1 MRLLRIRPLKV
12 LLVSSLG
19 VTIPLSAQAGGPV
32 HGAKATAM
40 GTAFVALADD
50 PSAILHNPAGL
61 VQIHGVNLYAG
72 NTVVIP
78 SSKYISLTGEDGETK
93 SKLFF
98 PPHVYLSTDLGT
110 DNMAL
115 GIGVFSP
122 FGIGGRFWESGSPT
136 RYISTK
142 STIATVAANPT
153 MAWRI
158 CPSLSVG
165 FGLFYLH
172 AFNTAEKKIDQS
184 VFGWSEGT
192 FSTEA
197 DGGGWGYD
205 FGLLFKPS
213 ESLSLGFAYR
223 SHVKIDQHG
232 HARLK
237 NIAAPLQPLFGGSEY
252 RTRVDT
258 AVDFPELMTFG
269 LAYKIRKDF
278 TIVLEAEF
286 GNWSR
291 FDQQELDFENE
302 VPSAGFRDIRVD
314 LDWHDAWILK
324 VGFQYQTGELTY
336 LRWGYCFGE
345 SPVPDKS
352 LSPANPDS
360 DQHNISVGFGKTMGR
375 WNLDAFYNIGLFEKR
390 KVHNQILSGAYENQT
405 HYVGFSLDISF

>member
-1 MRLLRIRPLKV
+1 MLVMRLLRIRPLKV

-78 SSKYISLTGEDGETK
+78 SSKYISLTGEDGE
-93 SKLFF
+93 
-98 PPHVYLSTDLGT
+98 
-110 DNMAL
+110 
-115 GIGVFSP
+115 
-122 FGIGGRFWESGSPT
+122 
-136 RYISTK
+136 TK

-324 VGFQYQTGELTY
+324 VGFQYQTDELTY

-360 DQHNISVGFGKTMGR
+360 DQHNISVGFGRTMGR
-375 WNLDAFYNIGLFEKR
+375 WNLDAFYDIGLFEKR

-405 HYVGFSLDISF
+405 HYVGFSLDFSF